1 MSREFTFLD
10 RNQAQFKVKSL
21 HHTKHRCKNIQPIMN
36 RILIID
42 DDEELCEL
50 VSEYLTG
57 EGFQVESINDGESG
71 LQAALTGEQ
80 DLVILDVMLPKKN
93 GFDVLR
99 ELRQTSKIPVLMLT
113 ARGEDTERIVGLEAG
128 ADDYLPKP
136 FNPREL
142 AARLRA
148 ILRRSEITEE
158 TRQTEDDKL
167 QVDDVEMKIS
177 ARSATKNGEDLG
189 LTAVE
194 FDLLAMLLKN
204 AGTIVKKED
213 LSEQV
218 LERRLSPYDRSLD
231 MHVSNLRKK
240 LDTREDETER
250 IKTIRSVG
258 YIYTLDI

>member
-1 MSREFTFLD
+1 
-10 RNQAQFKVKSL
+10 
-21 HHTKHRCKNIQPIMN
+21 MN

-50 VSEYLTG
+50 VSEYLTV
-57 EGFQVESINDGESG
+57 EGFEVEVVNDGESG
-71 LQAALTGEQ
+71 LEKALREEQ

-113 ARGEDTERIVGLEAG
+113 ARGEDTERIVGLEIG

-142 AARLRA
+142 VARLRA
-148 ILRRSEITEE
+148 ILRRSETTDDSKQI
-158 TRQTEDDKL
+158 EDDKL
-167 QVDDVEMKIS
+167 QVDDVEVKIS

-189 LTAVE
+189 LTSVE
-194 FDLLAMLLKN
+194 FELLAMLLKN
-204 AGTIVKKED
+204 AGTVVKKED

-240 LDTREDETER
+240 LDSHGSEER
-250 IKTIRSVG
+250 IKTVRSAG
-258 YIYTLDI
+258 YIYTVVSGK

>member
-1 MSREFTFLD
+1 
-10 RNQAQFKVKSL
+10 
-21 HHTKHRCKNIQPIMN
+21 MN

-50 VSEYLTG
+50 VSEYLTV
-57 EGFQVESINDGESG
+57 EGFEVEVVNDGESG
-71 LQAALTGEQ
+71 LEKALREEQ

-113 ARGEDTERIVGLEAG
+113 ARGEDTERIVGLEIG

-142 AARLRA
+142 VARLRA
-148 ILRRSEITEE
+148 ILRRSETTDDSKQI
-158 TRQTEDDKL
+158 EDDKL
-167 QVDDVEMKIS
+167 QVDDVEVKIS

-189 LTAVE
+189 LTSVE
-194 FDLLAMLLKN
+194 FELLAMLLKN
-204 AGTIVKKED
+204 AGTVVKKED

-240 LDTREDETER
+240 LDSHGSEER
-250 IKTIRSVG
+250 IKTVRSAG
-258 YIYTLDI
+258 YIYTVVNGK

>member
-1 MSREFTFLD
+1 
-10 RNQAQFKVKSL
+10 
-21 HHTKHRCKNIQPIMN
+21 MN

-50 VSEYLTG
+50 VSEYLSV
-57 EGFQVESINDGESG
+57 EGFQVEAVHDGESG
-71 LQAALTGEQ
+71 LQKALQDEQ

-113 ARGEDTERIVGLEAG
+113 ARGEDTERIVGLEIG
-128 ADDYLPKP
+128 ADDYLSKP

-148 ILRRSEITEE
+148 ILRRYEINDDSK
-158 TRQTEDDKL
+158 QIEDDKL
-167 QVDDVEMKIS
+167 QVDDVEVKIS

-189 LTAVE
+189 LTSVE
-194 FDLLAMLLKN
+194 FELLAMLLKN
-204 AGTIVKKED
+204 AGKVVRKED

-218 LERRLSPYDRSLD
+218 LERKLSPYDRSLD

-240 LDTREDETER
+240 LDARGSEEER
-250 IKTIRSVG
+250 IKTVRSAG
-258 YIYTLDI
+258 YIYTLNI

>member
-1 MSREFTFLD
+1 
-10 RNQAQFKVKSL
+10 
-21 HHTKHRCKNIQPIMN
+21 MN

-50 VSEYLTG
+50 VSEYLTV
-57 EGFQVESINDGESG
+57 EGFEVEVVNDGESG
-71 LQAALTGEQ
+71 LEKALREEQ

-113 ARGEDTERIVGLEAG
+113 ARGEDTERIVGLEIG

-142 AARLRA
+142 VARLRA
-148 ILRRSEITEE
+148 ILRRSETTDDSKQI
-158 TRQTEDDKL
+158 EDDKL
-167 QVDDVEMKIS
+167 QVDDVEVKIS

-189 LTAVE
+189 LTSVE
-194 FDLLAMLLKN
+194 FELLAMLLKN
-204 AGTIVKKED
+204 AGTVVKKED

-240 LDTREDETER
+240 LDAHGSPEER
-250 IKTIRSVG
+250 IKTVRSVG

>member
-1 MSREFTFLD
+1 
-10 RNQAQFKVKSL
+10 
-21 HHTKHRCKNIQPIMN
+21 MN

-50 VSEYLTG
+50 VSEYLSA
-57 EGFQVESINDGESG
+57 EGFEVEAIHDGENG
-71 LQAALTGEQ
+71 LQKALRDEQ
-80 DLVILDVMLPKKN
+80 DLVILDVMLPTKN

-113 ARGEDTERIVGLEAG
+113 ARGGDTERIVGLETG

-148 ILRRSEITEE
+148 ILRRTEITEE
-158 TRQTEDDKL
+158 AKQIEDDRL
-167 QVDDVEMKIS
+167 QVGDVEVKIS
-177 ARSATKNGEDLG
+177 ARSANKNGEDLG
-189 LTAVE
+189 LTSIE
-194 FDLLAMLLKN
+194 FELLAMLLRN
-204 AGTIVKKED
+204 AGTVVKKED
-213 LSEQV
+213 LSERV

-240 LDTREDETER
+240 LDAHGNPEER
-250 IKTIRSVG
+250 IKTVRSAG
-258 YIYTLDI
+258 YIYTLDV

>member
-1 MSREFTFLD
+1 
-10 RNQAQFKVKSL
+10 
-21 HHTKHRCKNIQPIMN
+21 MN

-50 VSEYLTG
+50 VSEYLAG
-57 EGFQVESINDGESG
+57 EDFEVDSVNDGENG
-71 LQAALTGEQ
+71 LQRALRDEH

-113 ARGEDTERIVGLEAG
+113 ARGEDTERIVGLDAG

-148 ILRRSEITEE
+148 ILRRTEITEDA
-158 TRQTEDDKL
+158 RQIEDDRL
-167 QVDDVEMKIS
+167 QVDEVEVKIS
-177 ARSATKNGEDLG
+177 ARSATKNGADLG
-189 LTAVE
+189 LTSVE
-194 FDLLAMLLKN
+194 FELLAMLLKN

-213 LSEQV
+213 LSERV

-240 LDTREDETER
+240 LDAHGSPEER
-250 IKTIRSVG
+250 IKTVRSVG
-258 YIYTLDI
+258 YIYTI

>member
-1 MSREFTFLD
+1 
-10 RNQAQFKVKSL
+10 
-21 HHTKHRCKNIQPIMN
+21 MN

-50 VSEYLTG
+50 VSEYLTA
-57 EGFQVESINDGESG
+57 EGFEVEAVNDGESG
-71 LQAALTGEQ
+71 LRTALAANQ

-99 ELRQTSKIPVLMLT
+99 ELRKTSKIPVLMLT
-113 ARGEDTERIVGLEAG
+113 ARGEDMERIVGLETG

-148 ILRRSEITEE
+148 ILRRTEALQEEKLSEG
-158 TRQTEDDKL
+158 DKL
-167 QVDDVEMKIS
+167 HVNDIEVKIS

-189 LTAVE
+189 LTSVE
-194 FDLLAMLLKN
+194 FELLAVLLKN
-204 AGTIVKKED
+204 AGKVVKKED

-240 LDTREDETER
+240 MGTRENGDER
-250 IKTIRSVG
+250 IKTVRSVG
-258 YIYTLDI
+258 YIYTLNI